1 MAGAKVLLVDD
12 EVDFTEILAERM
24 RTRGMTVDVVD
35 SGMDAIAKVKERGYD
50 AIILDLAMPEMDGI
64 ETLKHVLG
72 INPDLQVILLTG
84 RATLEK
90 AVQAVKLGAVE
101 FLEKPADIKVLVEK
115 IETAQKQRLILTE
128 KRLDERIQGVTG
140 KKGW

>member
-12 EVDFTEILAERM
+12 EKDFTEVLAERM
-24 RTRGMTVDVVD
+24 ETRGMTVDVVD
-35 SGMDAIAKVKERGYD
+35 SGMAAIDKVKEKGYD

-72 INPDLQVILLTG
+72 VNPDLQVILLTG
-84 RATLEK
+84 RATLQK
-90 AVQAVKLGAVE
+90 AVEAVKLGAVE

-115 IETAQKQRLILTE
+115 IETAQRERLRLME
-128 KRLDERIQGVTG
+128 KRLDERISKVTR

>member
-12 EVDFTEILAERM
+12 EVDFTEVLAERM

-35 SGMDAIAKVKERGYD
+35 SGMAALGKVKERGYD

-64 ETLKHVLG
+64 ETLQRVLA

-128 KRLDERIQGVTG
+128 KRLDERIKGVTG

>member
-12 EVDFTEILAERM
+12 EKDFTEVLAERM
-24 RTRGMTVDVVD
+24 ETRGMTVDVVD
-35 SGMDAIAKVKERGYD
+35 TGMAAIDKVKEKGYD

-72 INPDLQVILLTG
+72 VNPDLQVILLTG

-90 AVQAVKLGAVE
+90 AVEAVKLGAVE

-115 IETAQKQRLILTE
+115 IEAAQKERLRLME
-128 KRLDERIQGVTG
+128 KRLDERISKVTG

>member
-1 MAGAKVLLVDD
+1 MTGAKVLLVDD
-12 EVDFTEILAERM
+12 EVDFTDILAERM

-35 SGMDAIAKVKERGYD
+35 SGMAAIGKVKARGYD

-128 KRLDERIQGVTG
+128 KRLDERIQGLTG